1 MIMDQQSKIL
11 DRFDNFQQSILLLSS
26 KLNNMENNYEEMK
39 ITQNQMQMTAT
50 RQQIAQDVLK
60 SSNQE

>member
-26 KLNNMENNYEEMK
+26 KLNNLENNYDEMK
-39 ITQNQMQMTAT
+39 ITQN
-50 RQQIAQDVLK
+50 
-60 SSNQE
+60 